1 MARPKGNKNKRPQH
15 KWTNEEK
22 EYLATIVKGRTY
34 KEITKRMNDKFEYDF
49 SEEQI
54 KGAMF
59 RNKLITGIGGHFKKN
74 HTPWN
79 KGSKGLTSANKTSF
93 KKGMIHINHREVGS
107 ERITRDGYI
116 EIKVAEPNKWRLK
129 HRVIYEKHYGE
140 IPKNHAVIF
149 ADGDKSNLDIDN
161 LLLVSRQQLLVLNRN
176 NLISED
182 KEITKTGINIAN
194 IMIKLS
200 EIEKDNKK

>member
-1 MARPKGNKNKRPQH
+1 MVRPKGSKDKRKQH

-22 EYLATIVKGRTY
+22 EYLKSIVKNNSY
-34 KEITKRMNDKFEYDF
+34 KEITKKMNDRFNCDF
-49 SEEQI
+49 SEGQI
-54 KGAMF
+54 KGFMA
-59 RNKLITGIGGHFKKN
+59 RNKLVTGRGGHFKKGSI
-74 HTPWN
+74 PWN
-79 KGSKGLTSANKTSF
+79 KGTKGLTKANKTSF
-93 KKGMIHINHREVGS
+93 KKGIIHFNYKQVGE
-107 ERITRDGYI
+107 ERIDKYGYVQ
-116 EIKVAEPNKWRLK
+116 IKVAEPNKWDLK

>member
-1 MARPKGNKNKRPQH
+1 MRNTLGDLNNH
-15 KWTNEEK
+15 
-22 EYLATIVKGRTY
+22 LFY
-34 KEITKRMNDKFEYDF
+34 K
-49 SEEQI
+49 
-54 KGAMF
+54 
-59 RNKLITGIGGHFKKN
+59 
-74 HTPWN
+74 P
-79 KGSKGLTSANKTSF
+79 
-93 KKGMIHINHREVGS
+93 VGS
-107 ERITRDGYI
+107 ERINIEGYT
-116 EIKVAEPNKWRLK
+116 EVKVANPNKWRLK
-129 HRVIYEKHYGE
+129 HRVIWEQHNGE
-140 IPKNHAVIF
+140 IPKGCAIIF

>member
-1 MARPKGNKNKRPQH
+1 MARPKGSKDKRKQH

-22 EYLATIVKGRTY
+22 EYLESIVKNNSY
-34 KEITKRMNDKFEYDF
+34 KEITKKMNDRFNCDF
-49 SEEQI
+49 SEGQI
-54 KGAMF
+54 KGFMA
-59 RNKLITGIGGHFKKN
+59 RNKLVTGRGGHFKKGYI
-74 HTPWN
+74 PWN
-79 KGSKGLTSANKTSF
+79 KGTKGLTKANKTSF
-93 KKGMIHINHREVGS
+93 KKGIIHFNYKQVGE
-107 ERITRDGYI
+107 ERIDKYGYVQ
-116 EIKVAEPNKWRLK
+116 IKVAEPNKWDLK